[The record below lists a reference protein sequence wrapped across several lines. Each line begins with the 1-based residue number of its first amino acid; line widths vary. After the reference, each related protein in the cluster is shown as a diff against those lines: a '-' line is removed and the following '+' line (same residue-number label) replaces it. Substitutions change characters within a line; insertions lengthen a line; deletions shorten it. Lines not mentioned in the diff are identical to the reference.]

1 MISPSQ
7 DFPNYTSEKL
17 LESIEDAAAAANPQ
31 LGGLLRA
38 CGHALRREREKSQR
52 FLDTVEAIIVGLDP
66 SGIVTVVNRRGC
78 ELLGY
83 RERELLGRPWLATCL
98 PQGSD
103 DVHEAFRRIMSGEL
117 KALDYYENEV
127 LTRSGDRR
135 MVAWYNN
142 YMRDSY
148 GAIIGTLSCGE
159 DITAR
164 KLVEERNKQ
173 LLAENRRLM
182 QRQFEVQETE
192 RRHLARELH
201 DELGQWLS
209 AMQAHAR
216 LIADLAGDELL
227 DIRESAAE
235 IMESIDAVLQ
245 NVRRMIC
252 DLRPVTL
259 DALGLQDSLDELVTR
274 WQTYHPAISCK
285 LEVSG
290 RLDDLVE
297 PLNITIYRIIQEA
310 LTNISNHSDAREA
323 TINIRRVASA
333 EPLQALVLVTV
344 ADDGR
349 GMRPDVRNQGM
360 GLLGMRERVLAAGGT
375 FEVESSPGQ
384 GVRIN
389 IRLPVATDGA
399 IDGHGGSKV

>member
-17 LESIEDAAAAANPQ
+17 LESIEDAAAAAAADSE

-38 CGHALRREREKSQR
+38 CGLALRHEREKSQR

-66 SGIVTVVNRRGC
+66 SGIVTLVNRHGC

-83 RERELLGRPWLATCL
+83 REPELLGRPWLSTCL

-103 DVHEAFRRIMSGEL
+103 DVYEAFRRIMSGEL

-127 LTRSGDRR
+127 LTRSGNRR
-135 MVAWYNN
+135 MVAWHNN
-142 YMRDSY
+142 YMRDSH
-148 GAIIGTLSCGE
+148 GAIIGTLSFGE

-164 KLVEERNKQ
+164 KLAEERNKQ

-216 LIADLAGDELL
+216 LISDFAGDELL

-235 IMESIDAVLQ
+235 ITESIDAVLQ

-259 DALGLQDSLDELVTR
+259 DALGLQESLDELVTR

-310 LTNISNHSDAREA
+310 LTNVSNHSDAQKA
-323 TINIRRVASA
+323 TISIRRVVGD
-333 EPLQALVLVTV
+333 EPLQAHVLVTV

-349 GMRPDVRNQGM
+349 GMMPDVRSQGM

-375 FEVESSPGQ
+375 FDVESSPGQ
-384 GVRIN
+384 GVRIS
-389 IRLPVATDGA
+389 IRLPVATEVA
-399 IDGHGGSKV
+399 ID